1 MRAVAD
7 ALGAKGVGPAARSPF
22 RLRRANRSSLRRSS
36 CGTRPLRGLRQSS
49 LTASSLLV
57 AALDARRRASGS
69 RAHTLQLVFR
79 VKGSSV
85 AYKILVADDEKD
97 IRSVLALYLEDAGFE
112 VVEAAD
118 GAEALRVLEEQDI
131 DLCLLDI
138 MMPELDGYQVLK
150 RVREDDDVPVIV
162 VSAKGQDSEKILGLN
177 LGADDYL
184 VKPFNPLEAVARVN
198 SNIRRAKGIMPQ
210 QRAAAPLVCRDLE
223 LDRESCT
230 LTRDGQPIALTSA
243 EYRIMCMLMEH
254 PGRVFTKQQI
264 YECGWDEDYIAA
276 ENSVMVC
283 MSKLRAK
290 LGGDPQDYIKTIRGL
305 GYRLER

>member
-1 MRAVAD
+1 MAY
-7 ALGAKGVGPAARSPF
+7 
-22 RLRRANRSSLRRSS
+22 
-36 CGTRPLRGLRQSS
+36 
-49 LTASSLLV
+49 
-57 AALDARRRASGS
+57 
-69 RAHTLQLVFR
+69 R
-79 VKGSSV
+79 V
-85 AYKILVADDEKD
+85 LVADDEKD
-97 IRSVLALYLEDAGFE
+97 IRSVLALYLEDAGYE

-118 GAEALRVLEEQDI
+118 GVEALQVLETQDI

-138 MMPELDGYQVLK
+138 MMPELDGFQVLK
-150 RVREDDDVPVIV
+150 RVRETNDVPVIV

-198 SNIRRAKGIMPQ
+198 TNIRRAKGALPR
-210 QRAAAPLVCRDLE
+210 QRHRVASLVCRDLE

-230 LTRDGQPIALTSA
+230 LARAGEPIALTTA

-264 YECGWDEDYIAA
+264 YECGWEEDYIAA

-283 MSKLRAK
+283 ISKLRGK
-290 LGGDPQDYIKTIRGL
+290 LGDDPQEYIKTIRGL

>member
-1 MRAVAD
+1 M
-7 ALGAKGVGPAARSPF
+7 
-22 RLRRANRSSLRRSS
+22 
-36 CGTRPLRGLRQSS
+36 
-49 LTASSLLV
+49 
-57 AALDARRRASGS
+57 
-69 RAHTLQLVFR
+69 
-79 VKGSSV
+79 
-85 AYKILVADDEKD
+85 AYRILVADDEKD
-97 IRSVLALYLEDAGFE
+97 IRSVLALYLEDAGYQ

-118 GAEALRVLEEQDI
+118 GAEALQALKTQDI

-138 MMPELDGYQVLK
+138 MMPKLDGYQVLK
-150 RVREDDDVPVIV
+150 CVREENDVPVIV

-198 SNIRRAKGIMPQ
+198 ANIRRAKGVSPQ
-210 QRAAAPLVCRDLE
+210 RQSAIAALTCRDLE

-230 LTRDGQPIALTSA
+230 LSRNGEPVALTSA

-264 YECGWDEDYIAA
+264 YECGWDEDYVAA

-283 MSKLRAK
+283 ISKLRSK
-290 LGGDPQDYIKTIRGL
+290 LSDDPQAYIRTIRGL
-305 GYRLER
+305 GYRLEK